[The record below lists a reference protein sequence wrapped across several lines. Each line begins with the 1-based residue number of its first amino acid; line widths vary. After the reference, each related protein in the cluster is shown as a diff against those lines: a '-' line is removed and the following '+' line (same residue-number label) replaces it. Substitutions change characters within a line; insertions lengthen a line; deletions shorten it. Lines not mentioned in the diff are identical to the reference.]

1 MTDDQL
7 IEEFERGTLPPGSFG
22 HREHIRVAW
31 RYLTWF
37 GRDEAERR
45 LLAGLRAFAAR
56 AGQPDKFDAALTT
69 AWVTVLADAKAALG
83 PGATVDTLAAGAA
96 RAARSGI
103 GSRVA
108 LTL

>member
-7 IEEFERGTLPPGSFG
+7 IDGFERGTLPPGSFG

-45 LLAGLRAFAAR
+45 LLAGLRTFAAR

-69 AWVTVLADAKAALG
+69 AWVTVLADTKAALE
-83 PGATVDTLAAGAA
+83 PGATVDTLALA
-96 RAARSGI
+96 RPDLLDPASVRAWR
-103 GSRVA
+103 
-108 LTL
+108 

>member
-45 LLAGLRAFAAR
+45 LLAGLRTFAAR

-69 AWVTVLADAKAALG
+69 AWVTVLADAKATLG
-83 PGATVDTLAAGAA
+83 PGATVDTLALA
-96 RAARSGI
+96 RPDLLDPAS
-103 GSRVA
+103 VHA
-108 LTL
+108 LR